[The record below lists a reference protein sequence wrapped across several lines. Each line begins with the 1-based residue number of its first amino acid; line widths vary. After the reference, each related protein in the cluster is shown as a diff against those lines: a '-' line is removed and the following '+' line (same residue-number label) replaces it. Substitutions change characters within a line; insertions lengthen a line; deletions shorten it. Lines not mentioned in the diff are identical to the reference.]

1 MCRQKFWIITGGVF
15 GFTGVVFGA
24 FGAHA
29 LKNILAPEMLEIFKT
44 GVFYQMIHAAVI
56 LTIGLTGINKFFRAA
71 FFLSIGIILF
81 SFSLYL
87 YALTSVKF
95 LSMITPLGGVAFL
108 TGWLLL
114 IFAGFK
120 YKSGPLN

>member
-15 GFTGVVFGA
+15 GFTGVALGA
-24 FGAHA
+24 FGAHG
-29 LKNILAPEMLEIFKT
+29 LKNILTPEMLEIYKT
-44 GVFYQMIHAAVI
+44 GVFYHLIHSSVI
-56 LTIGLTGINKFFRAA
+56 LAIGLAGIDKFFRAA
-71 FFLSIGIILF
+71 FFLAIGIILF

-87 YALTSVKF
+87 YALTSVTF
-95 LSMITPLGGVAFL
+95 LAMITPFGGVAFL

-114 IFAGFK
+114 IFAGIK